1 MQRKMN
7 KLGCN
12 LEIIV
17 VDSKA
22 HNTIKEVQLQG
33 GMINLTTRKVPAI
46 IKKIRLKQ
54 MNQVDRQCTYSQIER
69 KEY

>member
-22 HNTIKEVQLQG
+22 HNTIKEDWLQG
-33 GMINLTTRKVPAI
+33 GMINLITRKVLAM
-46 IKKIRLKQ
+46 IKKDKIKIDELGR
-54 MNQVDRQCTYSQIER
+54 
-69 KEY
+69 